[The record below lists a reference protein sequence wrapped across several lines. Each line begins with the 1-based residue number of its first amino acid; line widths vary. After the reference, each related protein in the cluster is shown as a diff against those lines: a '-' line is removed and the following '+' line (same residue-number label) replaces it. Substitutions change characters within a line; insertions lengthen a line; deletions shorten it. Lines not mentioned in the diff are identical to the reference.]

1 MIKIASG
8 EKRFQCICF
17 GMKIFLRGFFGV
29 WDFFGNALISSH
41 FNLWLIDTFGVM
53 NSLQKTIRIWLV
65 VIRLNM
71 PALKDIQVTL
81 RFNLTLTF
89 SCRFPGNH
97 YNLCFLTKFPRV
109 LTEFMQ
115 LISFILKKGIF
126 SDLGIEFLLIF
137 RCF

>member
-41 FNLWLIDTFGVM
+41 FNVWSIHFCM
-53 NSLQKTIRIWLV
+53 NVLQKTIRIWLV

-71 PALKDIQVTL
+71 YALKDIQVTL

-97 YNLCFLTKFPRV
+97 FNLCFLTQFPRV
-109 LTEFMQ
+109 LREFMQ